1 MITAKRWT
9 LDDIPWNQFDPS
21 KVNADLLK
29 IVKAASLVEYNAGDY
44 GAYLD
49 NVFQGDADFREAAR
63 IWVDEEIQ
71 HGKALGQWAKLADPD
86 FDLDVAIQR
95 FRDNFRIDVDADA
108 SIRGSRAG
116 ELIAR
121 CMVETG
127 TSSYYSALAEAADEP
142 VLKAVCLKIAAD
154 ELRHYKLFYTH
165 LKGYLEQENMGLFG
179 RLRVAIGRISET
191 EDDELACAYYAANAE
206 AGAPYDR
213 LHYSREYLSR
223 AYGYYQHH
231 HMERVVAM
239 VFKACGLRPQTL
251 TFRAS
256 QNVVWW
262 LFANRA
268 RYLKKMAA

>member
-9 LDDIPWNQFDPS
+9 LDDIPWDQFDPS

-29 IVKAASLVEYNAGDY
+29 IVKAASLVEYNASDY

-49 NVFQGDADFREAAR
+49 NVFQGDANFRRAAR
-63 IWVDEEIQ
+63 TWVDEEIQ
-71 HGKALGQWAKLADPD
+71 HGKALGQWAKLADPSFD
-86 FDLDVAIQR
+86 FDIAIQR
-95 FRDNFRIDVDADA
+95 FRDNFRIDVDANA

-127 TSSYYSALAEAADEP
+127 TSSYYSALAEAAEEP

-154 ELRHYKLFYTH
+154 ELRHYKLFYTY

-179 RLRVAIGRISET
+179 RMRVALGRISET

-206 AGAPYDR
+206 LGTPYDR
-213 LHYSREYLSR
+213 LRYSREYLSR
-223 AYGYYQHH
+223 AYGYYRHH

-251 TFRAS
+251 TFRVS
-256 QNVVWW
+256 QNIVWW
-262 LFANRA
+262 LFANRT